1 MASSDSYKI
10 YGAIFGTALLVL
22 GLKTVGAEIFHT
34 EAPKE
39 PGMKIEVAE
48 ATPAA
53 GGDTGGA
60 AAPALSLGALLA
72 KADVA
77 KGQAA
82 SKACGA
88 CHAFEKG
95 GANKIGPH
103 MWDVVDR
110 PIGSVEGF
118 AYSEG
123 FKAMAGKPWG
133 YDELNAWLKAPK
145 EFIKGTK
152 MSYAGIKKDQ
162 ERADVIAYLA
172 SLSDAPKPFP
182 AP

>member
-1 MASSDSYKI
+1 MGNLEFNKI
-10 YGAIFGTALLVL
+10 AGAVLGTALLVL
-22 GLKTVGAEIFHT
+22 GLKTVSAEIFRT
-34 EAPKE
+34 EAPEK
-39 PGMKIEVAE
+39 PGMAIEVAE
-48 ATPAA
+48 AVPAA

-60 AAPALSLGALLA
+60 AAPAMPLGVLLA

-82 SKACGA
+82 AKACGA
-88 CHAFEKG
+88 CHVFEKG

-103 MWDVVDR
+103 LWDIVGR
-110 PIGSVEGF
+110 PIGGVADF
-118 AYSEG
+118 TYSAG
-123 FKAMAGKPWG
+123 FKDYAGKNWT
-133 YDELNAWLKAPK
+133 YEDLDHWLKAPK
-145 EFIKGTK
+145 EMVKGTK